1 MLVVLAVAGLAPAA
15 TVTLD
20 AGSGV
25 KLSAEVAGTGTQ
37 GVVLVH
43 DAGKDRSEWGGLA
56 AKLSTAGFHVVS
68 VDLRGHGASGGVAPA
83 TDADWLGVTA
93 DIDAAVAWLAK
104 QGATDLHVV
113 GSATG
118 ANLALN
124 AAAANP
130 AVDDLVLLSPALNS
144 HGVKV
149 SSAIAAYGKRPLLLV
164 ASSPDPVSVKAA
176 TWLADQAQG
185 PKLLQVYDVSG
196 SGARLLNTAPELEGL
211 LVTWL
216 HGTLLLATDPEAAR
230 DLGLKVNEVGEIE
243 TTGQRLED
251 RKR

>member
-1 MLVVLAVAGLAPAA
+1 MLLFFAVAGITNAA

-20 AGSGV
+20 AAPGV
-25 KLSAEVAGTGTQ
+25 RLSADVAGAGAK

-56 AKLSTAGFHVVS
+56 AKLSTSGFHVVS
-68 VDLRGHGASGGVAPA
+68 VDLRGHGASGGATPT
-83 TDADWLGVTA
+83 TDADWQAVVA
-93 DIDAAVAWLAK
+93 DIDAAVAWLT
-104 QGATDLHVV
+104 QRGATNLHVV

-130 AVDDLVLLSPALNS
+130 AVDDIVLLSPGLNT

-149 SSAIAAYGKRPLLLV
+149 SSAIASYGQRPVLVV
-164 ASSPDPVSVKAA
+164 ASSSDPVSLKAA
-176 TWLADQAQG
+176 TWLTEQAQG
-185 PKLLQVYDVSG
+185 PKLLEVYDTPA
-196 SGARLLNTAPELEGL
+196 SGARLLNTAPDLEGL

-216 HGTLLLATDPEAAR
+216 HGTLLLATDPQAAR
-230 DLGLKVNEVGEIE
+230 DAGLKVNEVGQIE
-243 TTGQRLED
+243 ATGQRLED
-251 RKR
+251 RRR